1 MAFNLPN
8 FVGQNYTPDYSGIG
22 DIVSNY
28 FAGKNAPS
36 EALIEKIKAQFA
48 QPQAQADLQSA
59 QLKNLYQQI
68 QNQFA
73 PATSEADIALKNQM
87 AKMYGMGGGGR
98 GGVGLSDL
106 NATNAEI
113 QALNPGFT
121 PEQLSEAANA
131 YANGQTTLSDG
142 TSLAPASY
150 RLQALM
156 NLTYKKGTDVSQ
168 RNQVR
173 FASTLGTLFDKA
185 DSHSDDAFK
194 FSGLFGK
201 GKAATEGIK
210 AQFGKES
217 PAYDNYLQFKNVD
230 VPTLVSEIVRTSG
243 ANSTDSQKAT
253 ALGATISNEMLTN
266 PKIAKKSWNDLK
278 DLYKTIGTTITK
290 SPKAQQLS
298 VMGGGNNVTSGGGDV
313 DQTSV
318 IDGKTYVKRG
328 GQWYPL

>member
-8 FVGQNYTPDYSGIG
+8 FVGQTYTPDYSGIG
-22 DIVSNY
+22 DSVSNY

-48 QPQAQADLQSA
+48 QPQAQADLQGS
-59 QLKNLYQQI
+59 QLKNQNQELLNQI
-68 QNQFA
+68 QKQFGA
-73 PATSEADIALKNQM
+73 QKEQADIDLKNQM
-87 AKMYGMGGGGR
+87 AKMYGMGMGGR

-113 QALNPGFT
+113 QTLNPGFT

-142 TSLAPASY
+142 TALAPASY

-185 DSHSDDAFK
+185 DSHADDAFS
-194 FSGLFGK
+194 FSGVLGK
-201 GKAATEGIK
+201 GKAATEGLK

-217 PAYDNYLQFKNVD
+217 PAYDNYVQFKNVD
-230 VPTLVSEIVRTSG
+230 VPTF
-243 ANSTDSQKAT
+243 D
-253 ALGATISNEMLTN
+253 
-266 PKIAKKSWNDLK
+266 
-278 DLYKTIGTTITK
+278 
-290 SPKAQQLS
+290 
-298 VMGGGNNVTSGGGDV
+298 
-313 DQTSV
+313 
-318 IDGKTYVKRG
+318 
-328 GQWYPL
+328 